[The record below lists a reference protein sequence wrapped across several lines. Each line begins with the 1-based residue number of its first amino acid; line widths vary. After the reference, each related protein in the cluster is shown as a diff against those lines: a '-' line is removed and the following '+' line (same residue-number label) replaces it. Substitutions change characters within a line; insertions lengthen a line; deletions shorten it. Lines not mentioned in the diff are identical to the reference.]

1 MWPSFFR
8 TTWHQR
14 WTVTGTFLTTGDTR
28 TNEKNTLLLQFFV
41 TSIRIWEVRVTTIDD
56 NITLF
61 QKWDDLVD
69 QSVNWST
76 SFNQKHDLSRSLQ
89 FGDEI
94 FNGSSTDDRF
104 ALSFIGQE
112 MVDLGLSSVVSTN
125 SETVVSSVQ
134 DQILTHDGQTNQTEI
149 SRHFIVVFV

>member
-56 NITLF
+56 NVTLF